1 MVLPVGVMPHMPLDT
16 RPIEDRAA
24 PIAKGAIGLVFVAP
38 AMLLFALFVLWPMAS
53 AFYYAFTHWDGFTA
67 PRWAGLDN
75 FARAFA
81 DPVHLWSYVHV
92 VAYIL
97 GTFVFEVAFGLFVA
111 VLLNSD
117 RRGFSLLRGLFF
129 SPVVLSMSAAGVLW
143 AFVLDYRSGLLNA
156 VLKAMGAGDLAQPW
170 LSQPGTALIA
180 IMVVSG
186 WKYSGFYMVIF
197 FAALRRIP
205 RNIYEAARLDGAG
218 PVAMLFLIT
227 LPLLRQNVLVAVLLA
242 VTGGFA
248 GFDLFFTMTNGG
260 PFSATEVPATWIM
273 KQAFDK
279 NELSYGI
286 ALTVVLTAVVIA
298 ISMVYLRISERA
310 AVTRY

>member
-1 MVLPVGVMPHMPLDT
+1 MADET
-16 RPIEDRAA
+16 IREDRAA
-24 PIAKGAIGLVFVAP
+24 PIAKGSANVLFVLP
-38 AMLLFALFVLWPMAS
+38 AMVLFGTFVLWPMLS
-53 AFYYAFTHWDGFTA
+53 AFYYAFTRWDGIS
-67 PRWAGLDN
+67 PPEWIGLAN
-75 FARAFA
+75 FERAFA
-81 DPVHLWSYVHV
+81 DGVHLMSYVHV
-92 VAYIL
+92 VLYIL
-97 GTFVFEVAFGLFVA
+97 GTFIFEVSFGLVMA

-117 RRGFSLLRGLFF
+117 RRGFSLLRGFFF

-143 AFVLDYRSGLLNA
+143 AFVLDYRSGLLNS
-156 VLKAMGAGDLAQPW
+156 VLKALGAGDLAQPW

-180 IMVVSG
+180 IMIVSG

-218 PVAMLFLIT
+218 PVTTFFFIT
-227 LPLLRQNVLVAVLLA
+227 LPLLRQNVLMAILLA

-273 KQAFDK
+273 KLAFAQ
-279 NELSYGI
+279 NQLSYGI
-286 ALTVVLTAVVIA
+286 ALTVVLTVVVVL
-298 ISMVYLRISERA
+298 ISLVYLRFSERVGTA
-310 AVTRY
+310 RY